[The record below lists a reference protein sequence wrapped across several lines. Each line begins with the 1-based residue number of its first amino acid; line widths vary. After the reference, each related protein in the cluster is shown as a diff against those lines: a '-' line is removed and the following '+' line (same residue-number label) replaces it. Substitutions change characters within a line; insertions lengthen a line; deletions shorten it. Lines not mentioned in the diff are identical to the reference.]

1 MITKVELTYIEQ
13 TGRLYSIKVETEK
26 RQFYTKV
33 SKNTLERILRI
44 SYGMEYEVPEEYH
57 NWSSMEK
64 ECSFLNYAT
73 NIEFRHND
81 TMDIS

>member
-1 MITKVELTYIEQ
+1 MITKVELTYTEQ
-13 TGRLYSIKVETEK
+13 SGRLYSIKVETKK
-26 RQFYTKV
+26 RTLYTKV

-44 SYGMEYEVPEEYH
+44 SYGMEYEVPEEYLG
-57 NWSSMEK
+57 WSSMEK

>member
-1 MITKVELTYIEQ
+1 MITKVDFTYTEQ
-13 TGRLYSIKVETEK
+13 SGRLYSIKVYTSK
-26 RQFYTKV
+26 RDDYTKI
-33 SKNTLERILRI
+33 SKNTLERFLRI
-44 SYGMEYEVPEEYH
+44 SFGMEYEVPEEYLG
-57 NWSSMEK
+57 WSSMEK

>member
-1 MITKVELTYIEQ
+1 MISKVEFAYLERS
-13 TGRLYSIKVETEK
+13 GRLYSIKVYTSK
-26 RQFYTKV
+26 RDWYTKV

-44 SYGMEYEVPEEYH
+44 SFGMEYEVPEEYLG
-57 NWSSMEK
+57 WSSMEK

-73 NIEFRHND
+73 NIEFRHDD